1 MYTRDDISRQA
12 PGKRD
17 TVVVTENSE
26 RKTFQK
32 RHLSMTIMEAYQIFK
47 NEYLHNSIGKS
58 KFAQLRPKCVVYSS
72 DLTQYV
78 YTCIYH
84 ENFMLII
91 QALHRIDSIY
101 PLYSHDLPNKFV
113 CFQPNDD
120 CWFSKCNQCK
130 YALMFCKNY
139 LLQKNSTLQQIRWY
153 QWENA
158 VNSAGKKTIGEYW
171 RRL

>member
-1 MYTRDDISRQA
+1 MIYRDKHLANEILLWWQ
-12 PGKRD
+12 K
-17 TVVVTENSE
+17 TVKEKHFRNAVFPWPLWKHIKSL
-26 RKTFQK
+26 KTNIYII
-32 RHLSMTIMEAYQIFK
+32 LLE
-47 NEYLHNSIGKS
+47 KS

-72 DLTQYV
+72 DLPQYV

-84 ENFMLII
+84 ENFMLIL

-101 PLYSHDLPNKFV
+101 SLYSHDLPNKFV

-120 CWFSKCNQCK
+120 CWFNKCNQCK